1 MFSGKIVILQCQS
14 NREKPMSDFEHN
26 DNKEDNLSVLQKG
39 VLSQNDELVVE
50 YKETA
55 DLLQDAFSSLTKQG
69 KSPIAP

>member
-1 MFSGKIVILQCQS
+1 
-14 NREKPMSDFEHN
+14 MSDFEHN